1 MTGSLPCDE
10 GLFST
15 LNFEP
20 QQEELWVQ
28 SVSKIPSME
37 QGVRLLMGDD
47 WGDNS
52 ASKFGQLNHLDLF
65 ILISG
70 MLNLY
75 CFFSL
80 VSDSTPCNRAETN
93 F

>member
-15 LNFEP
+15 LKFEP
-20 QQEELWVQ
+20 QQKELWVQ
-28 SVSKIPSME
+28 SASKIPSME
-37 QGVRLLMGDD
+37 QGVRLLMGDE
-47 WGDNS
+47 WSDNS

-70 MLNLY
+70 MLNLH
-75 CFFSL
+75 CFFRCLRFNTLQPRRS
-80 VSDSTPCNRAETN
+80 
-93 F
+93 